1 MKKILLVEGNLR
13 EANQEFTANGI
24 KTHTESLR
32 ESIDYFTNDLEIDS
46 VNPSS
51 DKNIFETVKDLNKY
65 DGLIWG
71 GSSLNIYSDTL
82 EIRRQIEFMKECQ
95 KKVKNI
101 LAICWGMQVAVT
113 AAGGVVK
120 KGQNGSHRGI
130 AHEIN
135 INENGLR
142 HPLYKDKDQF
152 FNTPAFNY
160 DEVIT
165 LPNKATLLSS
175 NKVNNVMGIDFKSDL
190 SNIWGIQYHP
200 EITYEKMI
208 TLINFRKERLLEN
221 KSFNDEND
229 LNSHIKII
237 EDEIK
242 ITNKDLRMRELKNWL
257 NLIANV

>member
-1 MKKILLVEGNLR
+1 MKKVLLVEGNLR
-13 EANQEFTANGI
+13 EANQEFIDNSI

-32 ESIDYFTNDLEIDS
+32 ESIDYFTNNLEIDS

-51 DKNIFETVKDLNKY
+51 DKDIFDKVKDLNKY

-71 GSSLNIYSDTL
+71 GSSLNIYSDTV
-82 EIRRQIEFMKECQ
+82 EIRRQLEFMKECQ
-95 KKVKNI
+95 KKVQNI

-113 AAGGVVK
+113 AAGGIVK
-120 KGQNGSHRGI
+120 KGQSGSHRGI

-135 INENGLR
+135 INENGLK
-142 HPLYKDKDQF
+142 HPLYKDKDKI

-160 DEVIT
+160 DEVVT
-165 LPNKATLLSS
+165 LPPNATLLSS
-175 NKVNNVMGIDFKSDL
+175 NKVNKVMGLNFKSEIA
-190 SNIWGIQYHP
+190 NVWGIQYHP

-208 TLINFRKERLLEN
+208 TLINFRKENLINN

-242 ITNKDLRMRELKNWL
+242 ITNKDLRMKELKNWL
-257 NLIANV
+257 DLIG

>member
-1 MKKILLVEGNLR
+1 M
-13 EANQEFTANGI
+13 
-24 KTHTESLR
+24 
-32 ESIDYFTNDLEIDS
+32 
-46 VNPSS
+46 
-51 DKNIFETVKDLNKY
+51 NKY

-71 GSSLNIYSDTL
+71 GSSLNIYSDTF

-142 HPLYKDKDQF
+142 HPLYKDKNQF

-160 DEVIT
+160 DEVVT
-165 LPNKATLLSS
+165 LPNNATLLSS
-175 NKVNNVMGIDFKSDL
+175 NKINNVMGIDFKSHL
-190 SNIWGIQYHP
+190 ANIWGIQYHP

-208 TLINFRKERLLEN
+208 TLINFRKDRLLEN

-257 NLIANV
+257 NLLAIV

>member
-13 EANQEFTANGI
+13 EANQEFTDNGI

-32 ESIDYFTNDLEIDS
+32 ESIDYFTKDLEIDS

-51 DKNIFETVKDLNKY
+51 DKNIFDTAKDLNKY

-71 GSSLNIYSDTL
+71 GSSLNIYSDTF

-142 HPLYKDKDQF
+142 HPLYKDKDQI

-160 DEVIT
+160 DEVVT
-165 LPNKATLLSS
+165 LPNHTTLLSS
-175 NKVNNVMGIDFKSDL
+175 NKINNVMGIDFKSHL
-190 SNIWGIQYHP
+190 ANIWGIQYHP

-208 TLINFRKERLLEN
+208 TLINFRKDRLLEN

-242 ITNKDLRMRELKNWL
+242 ITNKDSRMRELKNWL
-257 NLIANV
+257 NLLAIV

>member
-13 EANQEFTANGI
+13 EANQEFTDNGI

-32 ESIDYFTNDLEIDS
+32 ESIDYFTKDLEIDS

-51 DKNIFETVKDLNKY
+51 DKNIFDTVKDLNKY

-71 GSSLNIYSDTL
+71 GSSLNIYSDTF

-142 HPLYKDKDQF
+142 HPLYKDKDQI

-160 DEVIT
+160 DEVVT
-165 LPNKATLLSS
+165 LPNNATLLSS
-175 NKVNNVMGIDFKSDL
+175 NKINNVMGIDFKSDL

>member
-13 EANQEFTANGI
+13 EANQEFTDNGI

-130 AHEIN
+130 AHQIN

-160 DEVIT
+160 DEVTT
-165 LPNKATLLSS
+165 LPNNATLLSS

>member
-13 EANQEFTANGI
+13 EANQEFTDNGI

-32 ESIDYFTNDLEIDS
+32 ESIDYFTKDLEIDS

-51 DKNIFETVKDLNKY
+51 DKNIFDTVKDLNKY

-71 GSSLNIYSDTL
+71 GSSLNIYSDTF

-130 AHEIN
+130 AHQIN

-142 HPLYKDKDQF
+142 HPLYKDKDQI

-160 DEVIT
+160 DEVVT
-165 LPNKATLLSS
+165 LPNNATLLSS
-175 NKVNNVMGIDFKSDL
+175 NKINNVMGIDFKSHL
-190 SNIWGIQYHP
+190 ANIWGIQYHP

-208 TLINFRKERLLEN
+208 TLINFRKDRLLEN

-257 NLIANV
+257 NLLAIV

>member
-13 EANQEFTANGI
+13 EANQEFTDNGI

-32 ESIDYFTNDLEIDS
+32 ESIDYFTKDLEIDS

-51 DKNIFETVKDLNKY
+51 DKNIFDAVEDLNKY

-71 GSSLNIYSDTL
+71 GSSLNIYSDTF

-142 HPLYKDKDQF
+142 HPLYKDKNQF

-160 DEVIT
+160 DEVVT
-165 LPNKATLLSS
+165 LPNNATLLSS
-175 NKVNNVMGIDFKSDL
+175 NKINNVMGIDFKSHL
-190 SNIWGIQYHP
+190 ANIWGIQYHP

-208 TLINFRKERLLEN
+208 TLINFRKDRLLEN

-257 NLIANV
+257 NLLAIV

>member
-13 EANQEFTANGI
+13 EANQEFTDNGI

-32 ESIDYFTNDLEIDS
+32 ESIDYFTKDLEIDS

-51 DKNIFETVKDLNKY
+51 DKNIFDAVKDLNKY

-82 EIRRQIEFMKECQ
+82 EIIRQIEFMKECQ

-130 AHEIN
+130 AHQIN

-142 HPLYKDKDQF
+142 HPLYKDKDQI

-160 DEVIT
+160 DEVVT
-165 LPNKATLLSS
+165 LPNNATLLSS
-175 NKVNNVMGIDFKSDL
+175 NKINNVMGIDFKSHL
-190 SNIWGIQYHP
+190 ANIWGIQYHP

-208 TLINFRKERLLEN
+208 TLINFRKDRLLEN

-242 ITNKDLRMRELKNWL
+242 ITNKDSRMRELKNWL
-257 NLIANV
+257 NLLAIV